1 MATKLQ
7 RLLGLAPLESLR
19 TRASRDMEMER
30 PINNYFGQQQSPEVL
45 APLNIQS
52 PTQSFFNQ
60 EMQNIGLQRPND
72 VYRFGPDQVGGDT
85 GGGTGGYGDID
96 EDEGSGLNIPT
107 GSGDG
112 DDDDGKFYTKP
123 SDLMSNFL
131 SGLGDRRAN
140 QLTGMLEDDTLD
152 FDELATLAG
161 FDINKLKAAQDG
173 SYEKVKNALQ
183 GQFSQYANIF
193 EQVPDQLRNLQELR
207 SNVLG
212 QEISDA
218 QQAYGSLMDFV
229 DQGSVSGIESGVR
242 VEEEQEATQ
251 NLERALQQQLIGAEG
266 QYLNEL
272 DSLLASTAGVF
283 TSDAFV
289 SIARDFVNAN
299 KGFGQYLN
307 PGGGSGSGS
316 GGVQT
321 QGGFPSQYQSLYD
334 SYGVRPQDITSVI
347 QYYNQYFSNNG
358 FFPTVGEIE
367 NYITQTLGY
376 GQDEEEGDYYG

>member
-1 MATKLQ
+1 LKA
-7 RLLGLAPLESLR
+7 
-19 TRASRDMEMER
+19 
-30 PINNYFGQQQSPEVL
+30 
-45 APLNIQS
+45 
-52 PTQSFFNQ
+52 
-60 EMQNIGLQRPND
+60 
-72 VYRFGPDQVGGDT
+72 
-85 GGGTGGYGDID
+85 
-96 EDEGSGLNIPT
+96 
-107 GSGDG
+107 
-112 DDDDGKFYTKP
+112 DGKY
-123 SDLMSNFL
+123 
-131 SGLGDRRAN
+131 
-140 QLTGMLEDDTLD
+140 Q
-152 FDELATLAG
+152 
-161 FDINKLKAAQDG
+161 KL
-173 SYEKVKNALQ
+173 KNALQ
-183 GQFSQYANIF
+183 GQFSQYSDIF
-193 EQVPDQLRNLQELR
+193 ENVPDQLRNLQELR

-242 VEEEQEATQ
+242 VEEAQEATQ

-289 SIARDFVNAN
+289 SIAQNFVNAN
-299 KGFGQYLN
+299 KGFGEYLV
-307 PGGGSGSGS
+307 GTGSGSGS
-316 GGVQT
+316 GGTQT